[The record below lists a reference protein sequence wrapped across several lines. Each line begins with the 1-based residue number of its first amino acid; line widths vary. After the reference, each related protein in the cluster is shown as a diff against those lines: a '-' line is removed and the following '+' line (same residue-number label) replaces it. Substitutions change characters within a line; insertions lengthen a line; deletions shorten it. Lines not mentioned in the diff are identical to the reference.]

1 MIQRFEREP
10 GWVVALALTAVLVA
24 VSGRYGYHRDEL
36 YFVEAGK
43 HLALGYPDQGLLTP
57 LVAAAMEALASD
69 SLTALRVPSALAVGA
84 IVGLSALLARE
95 LGGGRRA
102 ELIAALCTAT
112 GVLFLQAGHTLS
124 TTTFDLLV
132 WTALSWVCVR
142 AVRTGDD
149 RLWLVGGAVLGL
161 GLLNKPL
168 PAFLAAGLLAGVA
181 IAGPRRLLSNR
192 WVWAGAAVAV
202 AAWLPW
208 LVWQTGHGWPQ
219 LEVSASIAEGGSASS
234 QPRWALLPFQMLLVG
249 PLLAP
254 VWIAGLLRLF
264 RDPTLR
270 PYRFLAWAW
279 VALAVL
285 FTVTG
290 GKPYYLGGLL
300 PLFIGTG
307 AASAERW
314 LERGRSKARR
324 LVLVAG
330 VGASGVVCGAI
341 GLPLLA
347 TDHLGP
353 VVAANPDA
361 GETVGWPA
369 FARSVAEVRD
379 ELPGGQSAVI
389 LTANYGQAGAIDR
402 YGPALGLPEAYSGHN
417 GYGGWEQPA
426 GARGPVILV
435 GFGDREYR
443 EERFLD
449 CTRMGRIDT
458 EPAVD
463 NDEDGAPL
471 WGCAAPREPWREL
484 WPRLRR
490 LG

>member
-1 MIQRFEREP
+1 VTERLKREP

-57 LVAAAMEALASD
+57 LVAAAMEALASG

-202 AAWLPW
+202 AGWLPW

-234 QPRWALLPFQMLLVG
+234 QPRWALLPFQMLLG
-249 PLLAP
+249 
-254 VWIAGLLRLF
+254 
-264 RDPTLR
+264 
-270 PYRFLAWAW
+270 
-279 VALAVL
+279 
-285 FTVTG
+285 
-290 GKPYYLGGLL
+290 
-300 PLFIGTG
+300 
-307 AASAERW
+307 
-314 LERGRSKARR
+314 RG
-324 LVLVAG
+324 
-330 VGASGVVCGAI
+330 
-341 GLPLLA
+341 
-347 TDHLGP
+347 
-353 VVAANPDA
+353 
-361 GETVGWPA
+361 
-369 FARSVAEVRD
+369 F
-379 ELPGGQSAVI
+379 
-389 LTANYGQAGAIDR
+389 
-402 YGPALGLPEAYSGHN
+402 
-417 GYGGWEQPA
+417 
-426 GARGPVILV
+426 
-435 GFGDREYR
+435 
-443 EERFLD
+443 
-449 CTRMGRIDT
+449 
-458 EPAVD
+458 
-463 NDEDGAPL
+463 
-471 WGCAAPREPWREL
+471 
-484 WPRLRR
+484 
-490 LG
+490 